1 MIINLIKLIIFVL
14 KHPSNRGAK
23 FSALLRVLRWQIASR
38 LMPSFIA
45 LPYFNNTYLFAKKGM
60 TSATSAWYCGLYE
73 FEEMSFLSDYIKKDD
88 LFVDIGAN
96 IGVYSILAASMGAKV
111 IAIEPM
117 PSTYE
122 TLKKNVSFNN
132 FDNLVD
138 TFNIAISDKKEK
150 LNFSN
155 DLDALNHVLLQNE
168 DYSNSINI
176 SACRLDEI
184 LNERIPKFIKID
196 VEGFETK
203 VFKSAKQVFANN
215 NLKCVIIE
223 LIGGGKNYGFDE
235 EELHQELLN
244 YGFSTYSYIPSI
256 KKLINLNGKKNSNKN
271 TLYLREN
278 FKID

>member
-1 MIINLIKLIIFVL
+1 MIINLIKLIIFVF
-14 KHPSNRGAK
+14 KHPSNREAK

-38 LMPSFIA
+38 LMPGFIM
-45 LPYFNNTYLFAKKGM
+45 LPYYNNTYLFAKKGM
-60 TSATSAWYCGLYE
+60 NSATLAWYCGLYE
-73 FEEMSFLSDYIKKDD
+73 FEEMSFLSHFLKKDD

-96 IGVYSILAASMGAKV
+96 IGSYSILAASMGAKV
-111 IAIEPM
+111 IAIEPI

-122 TLKKNVSFNN
+122 TLKKNVSLNN
-132 FDNLVD
+132 FDNSVD
-138 TFNIAISDKKEK
+138 IFNIAISDKKEK

-155 DLDALNHVLLQNE
+155 DLDALNHVLPQNE

-176 SACRLDEI
+176 TACRLDEI
-184 LNERIPKFIKID
+184 LNGRIPKFIKID

-203 VFKSAKQVFANN
+203 VFKSAEQVFANN

-235 EELHQELLN
+235 EELHQKLLSC
-244 YGFSTYSYIPSI
+244 GFSTYSYIPSI
-256 KKLINLNGKKNSNKN
+256 KKLINLNGQKNSNKN

-278 FKID
+278 FKND